1 MLDARGV
8 VQAGIDALAHGAD
21 HRGGGKLDGLARGDG
36 AATAACIRLAKLHNV
51 AGQHGAVECLGR
63 QQLAELNAIGKS
75 KIELFLVGGHLLLG
89 AAIHQAH
96 VLHASQALGHAGGV
110 HGGVAGANDHDVLA
124 QLELLALLGGL
135 EELQHIELGTLAQA
149 RRAGH
154 PGTGGHDHVGK
165 ALGLELV
172 NGLHA
177 GVKLNLGAKGQAE
190 LGVVRDIVAGDTE
203 LGDHV
208 TDHAAERV
216 AGLKDG
222 DGHAGARQEERRR
235 QAGRAAADN
244 GNVALAVVGD
254 GLGAQLGQ
262 HGGHGLAG
270 GLELAGADLGA
281 LGLVECTLAGT
292 AAGMRADGAGN
303 ERQGVALDDDVE
315 RVLVATL
322 VNSRQVGG
330 NILLDGAA
338 RAARRGKAV
347 GNRAFA
353 GDLAVGQR
361 AQRLLV
367 ERVGERVGLDRG
379 HGLERDARERL
390 AVQIGKL
397 AGHLAKALV
406 ATGLE
411 HVGRQGNGPNAG
423 IVQGTDVVDRGT
435 AGVADAQLAIELL
448 GNAAGGLDGQREQR
462 TTGHVHLGGGQL
474 VPRHVD
480 GERVGQLDAK
490 LQAALGAQGNQAL
503 EHGHGVGPLQVL
515 AEVRVIEDDVVKAQL
530 VQALAGKLIAQQR
543 GVALDV
549 GVEAL
554 LGDQVGRDALDLRR
568 RAAMQRGLGD
578 GVGHASRD
586 GLDKRGVD
594 MLKLVQVGERP
605 CAALIPDVRA
615 AGVLHTLDVGVD
627 LGALNTLEVITHGHV
642 EDKAV
647 RAAQTVLAS
656 DQVAGKPCLHVLGKG
671 LRNLELGRPFA
682 VVALVLSH
690 DAGLVHTLGELLAV
704 HNLDGLE
711 LKEARTSHIGCH
723 DVLGKLRIGT
733 GSRAKRSLDALVKN
747 GKRALLVGRDHLAH
761 AKDGVLGLVLLD
773 DPVHQLRKR
782 DRPHDVAHSEL
793 LSVTPGE
800 TARRAQIRCSASTS
814 AGDPAE
820 VAYTRVGCGETS
832 DARESTCN

>member
-1 MLDARGV
+1 MG
-8 VQAGIDALAHGAD
+8 
-21 HRGGGKLDGLARGDG
+21 
-36 AATAACIRLAKLHNV
+36 
-51 AGQHGAVECLGR
+51 
-63 QQLAELNAIGKS
+63 
-75 KIELFLVGGHLLLG
+75 
-89 AAIHQAH
+89 
-96 VLHASQALGHAGGV
+96 
-110 HGGVAGANDHDVLA
+110 
-124 QLELLALLGGL
+124 
-135 EELQHIELGTLAQA
+135 
-149 RRAGH
+149 
-154 PGTGGHDHVGK
+154 
-165 ALGLELV
+165 
-172 NGLHA
+172 
-177 GVKLNLGAKGQAE
+177 
-190 LGVVRDIVAGDTE
+190 DIVARDTE

-216 AGLKDG
+216 AGLEDG
-222 DGHAGARQEERRR
+222 DGHAGTRQEERRR

-303 ERQGVALDDDVE
+303 ERQGVTLDDDVE
-315 RVLVATL
+315 CVLVTAL
-322 VNSRQVGG
+322 VNSRQIGG
-330 NILLDGAA
+330 DILLDGAA
-338 RAARRGKAV
+338 RAARSGKAV
-347 GNRAFA
+347 GKRALA

-390 AVQIGKL
+390 AVQIAKL

-411 HVGRQGNGPNAG
+411 HVGRQGDGPNAG
-423 IVQGTDVVDRGT
+423 IVQGADVVDRGA

-448 GNAAGGLDGQREQR
+448 GNAAGSLDGQREQR
-462 TTGHVHLGGGQL
+462 TAGHIHLSGRQL

-480 GERVGQLDAK
+480 GKRVGQLDAK

-503 EHGHGVGPLQVL
+503 EHGHGIGPLQIL
-515 AEVRVIEDDVVKAQL
+515 AEVRVIKDDVIKAQL
-530 VQALAGKLIAQQR
+530 VEALAGKLIAQQR
-543 GVALDV
+543 GVTLDV
-549 GVEAL
+549 GVKAL
-554 LGDQVGRDALDLRR
+554 LGDEVGRDALDLGR
-568 RAAMQRGLGD
+568 RAAVQGRLGD
-578 GVGHASRD
+578 GVGDARRD
-586 GLDKRGVD
+586 GLDKRSVD
-594 MLKLVQVGERP
+594 MLKLVQVGECP
-605 CAALIPDVRA
+605 CAALVPDVGA
-615 AGVLHTLDVGVD
+615 AGVLHALDVGVD
-627 LGALNTLEVITHGHV
+627 LGALDALEVIAHGHV

-647 RAAQTVLAS
+647 RATQAVLAS
-656 DQVAGKPCLHVLGKG
+656 DQVAGEPCLHVLGKG

-682 VVALVLSH
+682 VVALVLRH

-711 LKEARTSHIGCH
+711 LKEAGTSHIGCH
-723 DVLGKLRIGT
+723 DVLGQLRIGT
-733 GSRAKRSLDALVKN
+733 GGRAKRSLDALVKN
-747 GKRALLVGRDHLAH
+747 GKRTLLVGRDHLAH
-761 AKDGVLGLVLLD
+761 AKDGVLGLMLLD

-800 TARRAQIRCSASTS
+800 TARRAQIRCSAST
-814 AGDPAE
+814 APATPRRPPIR
-820 VAYTRVGCGETS
+820 AS
-832 DARESTCN
+832 DAAKHPTRAKLLVN

>member
-1 MLDARGV
+1 MG
-8 VQAGIDALAHGAD
+8 
-21 HRGGGKLDGLARGDG
+21 
-36 AATAACIRLAKLHNV
+36 
-51 AGQHGAVECLGR
+51 
-63 QQLAELNAIGKS
+63 
-75 KIELFLVGGHLLLG
+75 
-89 AAIHQAH
+89 
-96 VLHASQALGHAGGV
+96 
-110 HGGVAGANDHDVLA
+110 
-124 QLELLALLGGL
+124 
-135 EELQHIELGTLAQA
+135 
-149 RRAGH
+149 
-154 PGTGGHDHVGK
+154 
-165 ALGLELV
+165 
-172 NGLHA
+172 
-177 GVKLNLGAKGQAE
+177 
-190 LGVVRDIVAGDTE
+190 DIVARNAE

-208 TDHAAERV
+208 TDHAAKRI
-216 AGLKDG
+216 AGLEDS

-235 QAGRAAADN
+235 QTGRAAADN
-244 GNVALAVVGD
+244 GNVVLAVVSN

-270 GLELAGADLGA
+270 GLELAGANLGA
-281 LGLVECTLAGT
+281 LGLVERTLAGT
-292 AAGMRADGAGN
+292 AAGMRADGTGN

-315 RVLVATL
+315 CVLVAAL

-330 NILLDGAA
+330 NVLLDGAA

-347 GNRAFA
+347 GKRALA

-367 ERVGERVGLDRG
+367 ERAGERIGLDRS

-390 AVQIGKL
+390 AVQIAKL
-397 AGHLAKALV
+397 AGHLTKALV

-411 HVGRQGNGPNAG
+411 HVGRQGDGPNAG
-423 IVQGTDVVDRGT
+423 IVQGADVVDRGA

-448 GNAAGGLDGQREQR
+448 GNATGGLDGQREQR
-462 TTGHVHLGGGQL
+462 TAGHVHLGGRQL
-474 VPRHVD
+474 VPGHVD

-530 VQALAGKLIAQQR
+530 VEALAGKLIAQQR

-554 LGDQVGRDALDLRR
+554 LGDQIGRDALDLRR

-578 GVGHASRD
+578 GVGHARRD

-594 MLKLVQVGERP
+594 MLKLVQIGERP
-605 CAALIPDVRA
+605 CAALVPDVRA
-615 AGVLHTLDVGVD
+615 AGVLHALDVGVD

-642 EDKAV
+642 EDKAI

-671 LRNLELGRPFA
+671 LRNLELGRPLA
-682 VVALVLSH
+682 VVALVLRH
-690 DAGLVHTLGELLAV
+690 DAGLVDALGKLLAV
-704 HNLDGLE
+704 HDLDGLE
-711 LKEARTSHIGCH
+711 LKEACTRHIGGN
-723 DVLGKLRIGT
+723 DVLGKLRVGA
-733 GSRAKRSLDALVKN
+733 GGRAKRGLDALVKN

-761 AKDGVLGLVLLD
+761 AKDGVLGLMLLD

-782 DRPHDVAHSEL
+782 DRPHDVAHNEL

-800 TARRAQIRCSASTS
+800 TARRAKYGVALAQRRRPRGGRLYARRMWRNIRRA
-814 AGDPAE
+814 
-820 VAYTRVGCGETS
+820 
-832 DARESTCN
+832 